1 MPNLSINLYEFVE
14 FQLDAQ
20 KRLLRRGTETV
31 GLTPKALEV
40 LLLLIQ
46 HSGELVT
53 KDEIMRVVWPDS
65 FVEESNLTQTV
76 FMLRKALG
84 ETADQRYILTV
95 QGRGYKFVAEVKE
108 IPSNG
113 HAAGAAAPVPVLAE
127 AHRSTGARESQGE
140 SGVNTN
146 RTSRV
151 RFNRLLTVTAAIVT
165 VASILTAIILWRAD
179 SKPATLLSLPATQI
193 RSLAVLP
200 LKDLSGDPEQAYF
213 AEGMTDELIT
223 RLAAIENLRVIS
235 HTSVTHYAETKK
247 SLPEIASE
255 LHVDALIEG
264 TILHAGEHVRINA
277 QLVRGADDRHI
288 WAASYER
295 DLRNVLDLQ
304 DEIARDVAYNISRQ
318 LNPIGTARLTAQRAV
333 QPEALQHYL
342 RGRYGWATR
351 RPEELRKAIVEFQ
364 KAIESDPQFA
374 PAYAGLADCYVVL
387 PLIVSEPTTELYARA
402 DDAAKKALALDP
414 NLAEVH
420 TSVAYAKLYQ
430 DWDFEGAE
438 REFQQALR
446 LDDNYSTAHQ
456 WYAELLALE
465 GRKQDAIAQ
474 IQKAEELDPFSAV
487 VHHQAGQVYRQGRQY
502 AQAIAEYKNSLLLN
516 PQMLAND
523 WWMADVYLHE
533 GKVHDWAEAWKI
545 AEGGSQV
552 TKRAADYE
560 LAYRRDGMK
569 GWNKKRISELQG
581 SPRQLY
587 FIALRYA
594 SMGDDARAFEY
605 LDKAYAV
612 REPEVL
618 TIGVD
623 PEWDGLRGDPRF
635 SAAVKA
641 IGLPPARAADIAS
654 HQRIAD

>member
-1 MPNLSINLYEFVE
+1 MPSLIINLYEFGE

-31 GLTPKALEV
+31 SLTPKAFDV

-46 HSGELVT
+46 HSGEVVT
-53 KDEIMRVVWPDS
+53 KDEIMGAVWPDS

-84 ETADQRYILTV
+84 EAADQRYILTV
-95 QGRGYKFVAEVKE
+95 QGRGYKFVVEVKE
-108 IPSNG
+108 VPGNG
-113 HAAGAAAPVPVLAE
+113 HAASGVPEPVLADV
-127 AHRSTGARESQGE
+127 RSSAGARESQGE
-140 SGVNTN
+140 NKAFDL
-146 RTSRV
+146 TSRV
-151 RFNRLLTVTAAIVT
+151 RFSRLFTVTAALVIVA
-165 VASILTAIILWRAD
+165 VILTAVVLWRET
-179 SKPATLLSLPATQI
+179 SKPAAVSSLPATQI

-200 LKDLSGDPEQAYF
+200 LKDLSGDAEQAYF

-235 HTSVTHYAETKK
+235 HTSVMRYADTKK

-264 TILHAGEHVRINA
+264 TILHAREHVRINA

-318 LNPIGTARLTAQRAV
+318 LSPVGAARLTAQRSV

-342 RGRYGWATR
+342 RGRYSWATR
-351 RPEELRKAIVEFQ
+351 RPEELRKAILEFQ
-364 KAIESDPQFA
+364 KAIEADPQFA

-387 PLIVSEPTTELYARA
+387 PLIVSEPTAERYAGA

-438 REFQQALR
+438 RQFQQALR

-465 GRKQDAIAQ
+465 GRKEDAIAQ

-487 VHHQAGQVYRQGRQY
+487 VHHQAGQVYRQARQY
-502 AQAIAEYKNSLLLN
+502 PQAIAEYKNSLSLN
-516 PQMLAND
+516 PQMHANY

-533 GKVHDWAEAWKI
+533 GNVHEWAEAWKTV
-545 AEGGSQV
+545 EGGPQV
-552 TKRAADYE
+552 SKRAADYE
-560 LAYRRDGMK
+560 LAYQRDGMK

-581 SPRQLY
+581 YPRQLY

-594 SMGDDARAFEY
+594 SLGDEAQAFAY
-605 LDKAYAV
+605 LDQAYAA

-618 TIGVD
+618 TIRVD
-623 PEWDGLRGDPRF
+623 PEWDGLRDDPRF
-635 SAAVKA
+635 SAMVRK
-641 IGLPPARAADIAS
+641 IGSPRDNS
-654 HQRIAD
+654 Q

>member
-1 MPNLSINLYEFVE
+1 MPSLISNLYAFGE

-31 GLTPKALEV
+31 GLTPKAFDV

-53 KDEIMRVVWPDS
+53 KDEIMRAVWPDS

-84 ETADQRYILTV
+84 ETAEQRYILTV
-95 QGRGYKFVAEVKE
+95 QGRGYKFAAEVKE
-108 IPSNG
+108 VLTNG
-113 HAAGAAAPVPVLAE
+113 NAAGAAAPEAVP
-127 AHRSTGARESQGE
+127 AHAHSSAAALEFQSA
-140 SGVNTN
+140 NT
-146 RTSRV
+146 RASRV
-151 RFNRLLTVTAAIVT
+151 QFRRFWTVTAAIVVIT
-165 VASILTAIILWRAD
+165 LILTALVLWRGNG
-179 SKPATLLSLPATQI
+179 KPAAVSSQAATQI

-235 HTSVTHYAETKK
+235 HTSVTRYSDTKK

-264 TILHAGEHVRINA
+264 TILHAGEHIRINA

-318 LNPIGTARLTAQRAV
+318 LNPIGAARLTAQRSV
-333 QPEALQHYL
+333 QPEALTHYL
-342 RGRYGWATR
+342 RGRYSWATR
-351 RPEELRKAIVEFQ
+351 RPEELRKAIAEFQ
-364 KAIESDPQFA
+364 KAIEADPQFA

-387 PLIVSEPTTELYARA
+387 PLLASEPTSEFYPKA

-430 DWDFEGAE
+430 AWDFEGAE

-446 LDDNYSTAHQ
+446 LDENYSTAHQ

-465 GRKQDAIAQ
+465 GRKEEAMAQ

-487 VHHQAGQVYRQGRQY
+487 VHHQAGQVYRQARQY
-502 AQAIAEYKNSLLLN
+502 AQAIAEYKNSLSLN
-516 PQMLAND
+516 PQMHANY

-533 GKVHDWAEAWKI
+533 GKVHEWAEAWKI
-545 AEGGSQV
+545 VEGGPQV
-552 TKRAADYE
+552 AKRAADYE
-560 LAYRRDGMK
+560 LAYRQEGMN
-569 GWNKKRISELQG
+569 GWNKKRISEIQN

-594 SMGDDARAFEY
+594 SSGDKTRAFSY
-605 LDKAYAV
+605 LDQAYAA

-618 TIGVD
+618 TIKVD
-623 PEWDGLRGDPRF
+623 PEWDGLRDDPRF
-635 SAAVKA
+635 SAMVKK
-641 IGLPPARAADIAS
+641 IGFAAR
-654 HQRIAD
+654 

>member
-1 MPNLSINLYEFVE
+1 MPSLIINLYEFGE
-14 FQLDAQ
+14 FQLDSQ
-20 KRLLRRGTETV
+20 KRLLRRGTEGV
-31 GLTPKALEV
+31 GLTPKAFDV

-53 KDEIMRVVWPDS
+53 KDEIMRAVWPDS

-108 IPSNG
+108 ISSNG
-113 HAAGAAAPVPVLAE
+113 QEASAAAPSH
-127 AHRSTGARESQGE
+127 AHSGVGARESQSENGT
-140 SGVNTN
+140 VNPN
-146 RTSRV
+146 RTGQGRL
-151 RFNRLLTVTAAIVT
+151 NRLWAVTAGLAIF
-165 VASILTAIILWRAD
+165 ASVLTAIVWWRG
-179 SKPATLLSLPATQI
+179 SNKPATGASLPATQI
-193 RSLAVLP
+193 HSLAVLP
-200 LKDLSGDPEQAYF
+200 LKDLSGDPDQAYF

-235 HTSVTHYAETKK
+235 HTSVKHYADTKK

-318 LNPIGTARLTAQRAV
+318 LSPIGAARLTAQRSV

-342 RGRYGWATR
+342 RGRYSWATR

-364 KAIESDPQFA
+364 KAIEADPQFA

-387 PLIVSEPTTELYARA
+387 PLLASEPTAELYPKA

-430 DWDFEGAE
+430 AWDFKEAE

-446 LDDNYSTAHQ
+446 LDENYSTAHQ

-465 GRKQDAIAQ
+465 ARKEEAIAQ
-474 IQKAEELDPFSAV
+474 IQKAEELDPFSSV
-487 VHHQAGQVYRQGRQY
+487 VHHQAGQVYRQARQY
-502 AQAIAEYKNSLLLN
+502 PQAIAEYKNSLSLN
-516 PQMLAND
+516 PQMHANY

-533 GKVHDWAEAWKI
+533 GKVHEWAEAWKI
-545 AEGGSQV
+545 VEGGPQAS
-552 TKRAADYE
+552 KRAADYE
-560 LAYRRDGMK
+560 LAYRREGIK
-569 GWNKKRISELQG
+569 GWNKKRISELKG

-594 SMGDDARAFEY
+594 SSGDKTRAFSY
-605 LDKAYAV
+605 LDQAYAA

-618 TIGVD
+618 TIKVD
-623 PEWDGLRGDPRF
+623 PEWDGLRNDPRF
-635 SAAVKA
+635 SAMVKKV
-641 IGLPPARAADIAS
+641 GFLPDES
-654 HQRIAD
+654 H